1 MLPGLV
7 VGGWLV
13 FPAEFLRDR
22 GHHRNDGHDQAQ
34 DLFPGPTYDVD
45 EVDRGPDRLDWV
57 WHGPHLF
64 PPVDA
69 RHSLKNSQAAHCN
82 PGEGT

>member
-1 MLPGLV
+1 MPPSLV
-7 VGGWLV
+7 VDSWLV
-13 FPAEFLRDR
+13 FPFELLSDR
-22 GHHRNDGHDQAQ
+22 SDHRNDGHDQAQ
-34 DLFPGPTYDVD
+34 DLFSRATYDIN
-45 EVDRGPDRLDWV
+45 EVDCGSDRLNGI

>member
-1 MLPGLV
+1 MPPGLV
-7 VGGWLV
+7 VDGWLV
-13 FPAEFLRDR
+13 FPFDLLSNR

-34 DLFPGPTYDVD
+34 DLFSIASYDVD
-45 EVDRGPDRLDWV
+45 EVDHGSDRLDWI
-57 WHGPHLF
+57 WHWPHFF